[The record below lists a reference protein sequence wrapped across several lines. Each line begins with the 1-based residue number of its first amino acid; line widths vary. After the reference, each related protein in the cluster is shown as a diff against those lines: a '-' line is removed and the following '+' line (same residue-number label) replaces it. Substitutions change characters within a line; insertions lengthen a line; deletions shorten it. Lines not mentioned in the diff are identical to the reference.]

1 MPKIKVDISKYHVF
15 IYKPS
20 NSYIIVERNND
31 SVFAKLIVIYDYK
44 FERISDSHFT
54 QVQFLDYNNKT
65 NSYCINSKDEQTI
78 RVNKLMDL
86 PIKTKFLIIG
96 IVLIKLR

>member
-20 NSYIIVERNND
+20 NSYVIVERNSD

-54 QVQFLDYNNKT
+54 EAQFLNYDDET
-65 NSYCINSKDEQTI
+65 NSYRNTSDNLKPVK
-78 RVNKLMDL
+78 VNDLVNLPYKTRFLLKIHKL
-86 PIKTKFLIIG
+86 IG
-96 IVLIKLR
+96 L